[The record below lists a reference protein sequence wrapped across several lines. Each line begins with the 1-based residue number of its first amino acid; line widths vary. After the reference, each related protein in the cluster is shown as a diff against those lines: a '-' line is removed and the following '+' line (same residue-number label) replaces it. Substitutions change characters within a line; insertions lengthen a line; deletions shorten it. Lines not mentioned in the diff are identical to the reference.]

1 MSLGGPRVRVVVAV
15 VVLLLLPLLLL
26 GTTVANWVAVDQAVD
41 TALRHDSGAHRYFI
55 ETYGSG
61 IRGFLVLGAVL
72 QLGIAVALLSVGAA
86 VLEDRR
92 SVKALAITTPWV
104 TICCGLG
111 ALTINPVTNV
121 SWVGEPDGESIVGN
135 HFPAW
140 HWPVLC
146 TLLVLIVLCCVT
158 TTILFATTR
167 SAEFR
172 QARDPA

>member
-1 MSLGGPRVRVVVAV
+1 M
-15 VVLLLLPLLLL
+15 
-26 GTTVANWVAVDQAVD
+26 
-41 TALRHDSGAHRYFI
+41 
-55 ETYGSG
+55 
-61 IRGFLVLGAVL
+61 L

-86 VLEDRR
+86 VLEGRR
-92 SVKALAITTPWV
+92 SVKALAITAPWITI

-121 SWVGEPDGESIVGN
+121 SWVGEPDGESIVAN

-140 HWPVLC
+140 HWPVLW